1 MPSPGVLFAG
11 LIFGLIGIAAFTYG
25 RKSAQFRP
33 MLMGVALMAFPY
45 FVSELWLLCTIGIGL
60 CGVLYFWRD

>member
-33 MLMGVALMAFPY
+33 MLIGVALMAFPY
-45 FVSELWLLCTIGIGL
+45 FVSGLWLLYAIGIGL
-60 CGVLYFWRD
+60 CIVLYFWTE

>member
-1 MPSPGVLFAG
+1 MPSPGALFAG

-25 RKSAQFRP
+25 RKNAEFKP
-33 MLMGVALMAFPY
+33 VCIGVALIVFPY
-45 FVSELWLLCTIGIGL
+45 FVSQLWLLYAIGIGL

>member
-33 MLMGVALMAFPY
+33 MGIGVALMAFPY
-45 FVSELWLLCTIGIGL
+45 FVSELWLIYAIGIVL
-60 CGVLYFWRD
+60 CGALYFWRE